1 MKTSKQRFKA
11 HFPLF
16 GFFVPRSLPHADF
29 FVPRSLVAPT
39 LLMVM
44 RTWVSPDGEL
54 HDVSD
59 SELCHF
65 CTEHGLHYSNMLDH
79 IGSRSDQ
86 KNSGWRLIERLR
98 CIGRVDRPHE
108 HVPALGT
115 LDSFHKQCL
124 SSSDGRD
131 VLKNKTTLSN
141 LISGTYNGGGKA
153 WKKWELRHLTV
164 QQKRQMLQAWRQGA
178 AQSQAAPTAQPAPLQ
193 LPDYG
198 SCSQT
203 STFER
208 ARASG
213 ASSTRPESH
222 KVSRTCSKAPL
233 NAPESTKNPTP
244 NAYHGPEKPFT
255 NDRSALRC

>member
-1 MKTSKQRFKA
+1 
-11 HFPLF
+11 
-16 GFFVPRSLPHADF
+16 
-29 FVPRSLVAPT
+29 
-39 LLMVM
+39 M

-59 SELCHF
+59 SELCRF

-178 AQSQAAPTAQPAPLQ
+178 AQSQAAPPAQPAPLQ

-198 SCSQT
+198 ISHCSHS
-203 STFER
+203 STFEC
-208 ARASG
+208 ARTSG
-213 ASSTRPESH
+213 SRSAPPLSH
-222 KVSRTCSKAPL
+222 QVSRTSSEASS
-233 NAPESTKNPTP
+233 NAPKSTKNPAS
-244 NAYHGPEKPFT
+244 NASCGPEKPFS
-255 NDRSALRC
+255 NDRSALRCS